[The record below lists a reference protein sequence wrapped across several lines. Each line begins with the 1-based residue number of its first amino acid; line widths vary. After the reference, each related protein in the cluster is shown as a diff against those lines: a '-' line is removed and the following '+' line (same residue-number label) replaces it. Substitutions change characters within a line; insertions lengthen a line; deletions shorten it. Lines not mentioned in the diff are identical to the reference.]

1 MYENGAF
8 KERGGLS
15 EASRGKGNGDLNSGN
30 GTDVF
35 GSSIGRRSSTTRRWN
50 CLCSESLAR
59 LLSVSSSRRRRR
71 RREDGDGID
80 CRRCV
85 FGVGRLNGRVR

>member
-1 MYENGAF
+1 MYENGSF

-35 GSSIGRRSSTTRRWN
+35 GSSIRRRSSTTRRWN
-50 CLCSESLAR
+50 CLCSKSLAR

-71 RREDGDGID
+71 RSDGID

-85 FGVGRLNGRVR
+85 SGVGRLNGRVR